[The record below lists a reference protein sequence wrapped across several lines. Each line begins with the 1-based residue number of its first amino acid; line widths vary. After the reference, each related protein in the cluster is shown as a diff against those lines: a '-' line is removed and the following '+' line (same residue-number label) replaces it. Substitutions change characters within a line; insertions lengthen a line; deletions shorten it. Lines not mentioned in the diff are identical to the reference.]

1 MKHPDPPS
9 DRDIHEAFHALDGTI
24 PDGHLDDFLT
34 RVLARLDEP
43 EVSGMDSREL
53 ARGSGLNRP
62 ENAEAALAADA
73 TAHEAGVTPKREEHS
88 GLHEIKALA
97 STTRRRISQ
106 RMSSDSEA
114 EESLLVGATS
124 GSFRAAAAALPD
136 PTHEKGA
143 AGAEPASDRGRDRL
157 ARPGARPADLD
168 RRPAPSRSSS
178 APFWMLGGVATA
190 AAATAVA
197 VFVFGVGREKKDV
210 ASPSSPTGEVIAQAT
225 GAAASSDEPTA
236 GSAAPGDMRF
246 AEPPPAEQPAPGA
259 APAATSAPA
268 VAALDSAP
276 EKKASEEQ
284 GDGEGGLKGRGAAGG
299 RVDSKTEH
307 ASDKA
312 DPEREKREES
322 KDGDKNKE
330 KDLKK
335 AAPTSGAKGGGG
347 KDLNDVLDEVTGG
360 IQKPA
365 APTPEEGAK
374 KPSKKSLDRRDVAK
388 AMGAVRSQV
397 MRCRDK
403 EQYEGTVTV
412 KFHVAPSGQV
422 TSAETTGSKAGSSTG
437 ACAAAAVKKAV
448 FPAFDGAPTSFTY
461 PFLLAE

>member
-24 PDGHLDDFLT
+24 PDGHLDDFSS

-62 ENAEAALAADA
+62 GDDEAALAADA

-106 RMSSDSEA
+106 RMSSENEA
-114 EESLLVGATS
+114 AESLLVGATS

-136 PTHEKGA
+136 PGA
-143 AGAEPASDRGRDRL
+143 AAGESDRAPARSRDRL
-157 ARPGARPADLD
+157 ARPAPRHVPDLD
-168 RRPAPSRSSS
+168 RRPVPSRSSS

-190 AAATAVA
+190 AAAAAVA
-197 VFVFGVGREKKDV
+197 VFVFGVGREKKDA
-210 ASPSSPTGEVIAQAT
+210 ASPSSPTGEVVAQAT
-225 GAAASSDEPTA
+225 GAAPSSDEPTA
-236 GSAAPGDMRF
+236 GSPAPGDMRF
-246 AEPPPAEQPAPGA
+246 AEPPPAEQGAPGA

-276 EKKASEEQ
+276 EKKAVEES
-284 GDGEGGLKGRGAAGG
+284 DGEGGLKGRAGAGG
-299 RVDSKTEH
+299 SVDSKSEH

-312 DPEREKREES
+312 DPEREKREEN
-322 KDGDKNKE
+322 KNGDKSKE

-335 AAPTSGAKGGGG
+335 TAPARKESGG

-360 IQKPA
+360 IQKPT
-365 APTPEEGAK
+365 APVQEEGPK

-388 AMGAVRSQV
+388 AMSAVRSQV

-412 KFHVAPSGQV
+412 KFHVAPSGEV
-422 TSAETTGSKAGSSTG
+422 TSAQTTGSKAGTTTG

>member
-1 MKHPDPPS
+1 
-9 DRDIHEAFHALDGTI
+9 
-24 PDGHLDDFLT
+24 
-34 RVLARLDEP
+34 
-43 EVSGMDSREL
+43 MDSREL
-53 ARGSGLNRP
+53 ARGSGLSRP
-62 ENAEAALAADA
+62 GDDEAALAADA
-73 TAHEAGVTPKREEHS
+73 TAHEAGVTPKREENS

-136 PTHEKGA
+136 PAHEKGA
-143 AGAEPASDRGRDRL
+143 DAGESALDRGRDRV
-157 ARPGARPADLD
+157 ARPAAHPSSDLD
-168 RRPAPSRSSS
+168 RRPVPSRSSS

-190 AAATAVA
+190 AAAAAVA
-197 VFVFGVGREKKDV
+197 VFVFGVGREKKD
-210 ASPSSPTGEVIAQAT
+210 AATPSSPTGEVVAEAT
-225 GAAASSDEPTA
+225 GAAAPSSDEPTA
-236 GSAAPGDMRF
+236 GSPAPGDMRF
-246 AEPPPAEQPAPGA
+246 AEPPPADPAAPGA
-259 APAATSAPA
+259 AQAATSAPA

-276 EKKASEEQ
+276 EKKAEEQ
-284 GDGEGGLKGRGAAGG
+284 GDGEGGLKGRAAAGG
-299 RVDSKTEH
+299 RVESK
-307 ASDKA
+307 SDHDANKA
-312 DPEREKREES
+312 DPEREKREANKE
-322 KDGDKNKE
+322 GDKSKE

-335 AAPTSGAKGGGG
+335 SSPARKDSGG

-360 IQKPA
+360 VQKPT
-365 APTPEEGAK
+365 APTPDEGPK

-388 AMGAVRSQV
+388 AMSAVRSQV

-412 KFHVAPSGQV
+412 KFHVAPSGEV

-437 ACAAAAVKKAV
+437 ACAAAAVKKAK
-448 FPAFDGAPTSFTY
+448 FPPFDGAPTSFTY